1 MTDFLAGQTLTDLH
15 FPPTVTDEEVAQY
28 TTTVTTFGVGLGTG
42 AGPYADCGVAFTA
55 PITGKVDL
63 EYGGQMSNSTTNAT
77 IITPVVR
84 SGSTIGSGGV
94 IVAASDDNNV
104 QVTGTSSQRRG
115 ASKLLTG
122 LTPGTVYNVRLE
134 HRVSLA
140 STGTLSRRWITAT
153 PRT

>member
-15 FPPTVTDEEVAQY
+15 FPPTTDDREVGSY
-28 TTTVTTFGVGLGTG
+28 TITTTTFGVGTTG
-42 AGPYADCGVAFTA
+42 GVYADCGVAFTA

-84 SGSTIGSGGV
+84 LGATIGSGTT
-94 IVAASDDNNV
+94 IVAATDDNNV

-115 ASKLLTG
+115 ASLLLQG

-140 STGTLSRRWITAT
+140 STGTLQRRYVTAT